1 MGRLNVVQ
9 VFSNKLMHT
18 PKCAKLYHI
27 CPSRYNRPNLALSGY
42 ARTILTPLMYTELTG
57 NIHLHTIY
65 SDGTGTHEEVAA
77 AAVAAGLDFLVVT
90 DHNVLVE
97 GVDGY
102 YATEQGRVL
111 LLTGEE
117 VHDVRREPQCNHCLV
132 IGAAEEMAPHAPDPQ
147 KLIDAV
153 TQAGGYTF
161 LAHPHDPPAVA
172 VHELDYAWY
181 DWDITGFTGL
191 ELWNYMS
198 NFKKPLTTK
207 LNALRAAFHPERY
220 IDQPPPATLAKWDEL
235 LAHGRRVAV
244 VGGSDGHAIT
254 YQMGPLSRTLFPYE
268 AMFRCVNT
276 HLLLDDP
283 LTGELGQDKATLFKA
298 IGRGRGWVG
307 YDLPHP
313 TRGFRF
319 SGQSRTKGTMGN
331 EVLMDAGAT
340 LQILTPAKCNIRL
353 IHNGQITAAIDND
366 NRLTHIPIETGAY
379 RVECYIPFE
388 GQLRGWIFSNPIY
401 LV

>member
-1 MGRLNVVQ
+1 
-9 VFSNKLMHT
+9 MHE
-18 PKCAKLYHI
+18 I
-27 CPSRYNRPNLALSGY
+27 
-42 ARTILTPLMYTELTG
+42 IG
-57 NIHLHTIY
+57 NIHLHTTY

-97 GVDGY
+97 EVDGY
-102 YATEQGRVL
+102 YKTPQGQVL

-132 IGAAEEMAPHAPDPQ
+132 IGAQGEMATHAPNPQ
-147 KLIDAV
+147 QLINEV
-153 TQAGGYTF
+153 QRAGGYTF
-161 LAHPHDPPAVA
+161 LAHPHDPPATA
-172 VHELDYAWY
+172 VHEQDYAWY
-181 DWDITGFTGL
+181 DWDIEGFTGL

-198 NFKKPLTTK
+198 NFKKPLTSK
-207 LNALRAAFHPERY
+207 LNALRAALHPERY

-235 LAHGRRVAV
+235 LTRGKRVAV

-254 YQMGPLSRTLFPYE
+254 YQMGPMRRTLFPYE
-268 AMFRCVNT
+268 YMFRCVNT
-276 HLLLDDP
+276 HLLLDEP
-283 LTGELGQDKATLFKA
+283 LTGELAKDKPTLFKA
-298 IGRGRGWVG
+298 IGNGRGWVG

-319 SGQSRTKGTMGN
+319 SGQSKTKGVMGDD
-331 EVLMDAGAT
+331 VLMDAGAT
-340 LQILTPAKCNIRL
+340 LQILTPAKCYIRL
-353 IHNGQITAAIDND
+353 IHNGQIIASADND
-366 NRLTHIPIETGAY
+366 IRLTHIPIETGAY

-388 GQLRGWIFSNPIY
+388 GQLRGWIFTNPIY